1 MFVLECRWKENTA
14 KRMFLVDAFA
24 WKKKDEFTL
33 IEYIDGLIK
42 KTLVFDFG
50 KKMQEAQRKF
60 YDLILVFRFVRR
72 GQGNIIYK

>member
-1 MFVLECRWKENTA
+1 LECRWKENTA
-14 KRMFLVDAFA
+14 KRMFLVDAFVFA

-33 IEYIDGLIK
+33 IEYIDRLIK

-60 YDLILVFRFVRR
+60 YDLILVFPFVR
-72 GQGNIIYK
+72 

>member
-1 MFVLECRWKENTA
+1 
-14 KRMFLVDAFA
+14 MFLADAFAFA

-42 KTLVFDFG
+42 NPSFDFG

-60 YDLILVFRFVRR
+60 HDLILLFRFVRG
-72 GQGNIIYK
+72 GQGNIINK